1 MHQSCKLCY
10 ELWMK
15 LYRWNSYRVVCVA
28 ALTLLISSGQVIAQT
43 SPSAEASQPAASD
56 PEPKTQKLESIEEHF
71 EKVKDPRGF
80 PMNLLPE
87 DTSAGLVWAALGVGV
102 VSSLLIVSGGSIAIV
117 NYESQSQPA
126 VLPKERLSA
135 RAAGRV
141 GLGVA
146 AVGIAAMFFP
156 PLLIDLA
163 LPQPEVPTPR
173 KELPMVADPE
183 MIKEVTSSQTKDK
196 KASADAPSSTAPS
209 VKVKKQQ

>member
-1 MHQSCKLCY
+1 MRQSCKLCY

-15 LYRWNSYRVVCVA
+15 LYRWNSSRAVYAVVLMLA
-28 ALTLLISSGQVIAQT
+28 TASGPVIAQT
-43 SPSAEASQPAASD
+43 PPSTEAPKTAA
-56 PEPKTQKLESIEEHF
+56 PEPKSKTQKLESIEEHF

-87 DTSAGLVWAALGVGV
+87 DTTAGLVWTALGVGV

-126 VLPKERLSA
+126 VLPQDRLSA

-141 GLGVA
+141 GLGIA
-146 AVGIAAMFFP
+146 AAGIAAMFIP

-163 LPQPEVPTPR
+163 LPQPEVPMPR
-173 KELPMVADPE
+173 KEAPMVADPE

-196 KASADAPSSTAPS
+196 KASPGAPSSTAPS